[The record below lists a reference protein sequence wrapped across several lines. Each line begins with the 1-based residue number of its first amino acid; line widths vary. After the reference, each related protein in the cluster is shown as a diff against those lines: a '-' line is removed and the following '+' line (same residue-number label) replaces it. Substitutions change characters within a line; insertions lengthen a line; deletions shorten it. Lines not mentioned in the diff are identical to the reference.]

1 MFQKKHQNGSKT
13 AKNDFFKKSPC
24 MILSGHWDSIQSKFQ
39 VYRPKD
45 VGKNSGQTNKQNPD
59 THSKL

>member
-1 MFQKKHQNGSKT
+1 
-13 AKNDFFKKSPC
+13 

-45 VGKNSGQTNKQNPD
+45 VGKKPEQTHKHTESGHTLKYIEVPTFSAQTGGSNKTP
-59 THSKL
+59 KWL